1 MNKPVNY
8 ITSPKK
14 VNNASADVITAV
26 ITAPGQVEWQSTTP
40 PTLAPDEV
48 LVRLEGCGVCASSL
62 PKWEGREWFTYPQEP
77 GDPGHEGWGIVTKV
91 GESVEHIQPG
101 DRVAILSY
109 HAFANYDKTQAKNVI
124 KLPNYLVNKPFPGEP
139 LGCAM
144 NILDRSDIQPGQ
156 TVAIIGI
163 GFLGALLIELA
174 KNQGA
179 TVIALS
185 QRSSSLELAWQQG
198 ADYVLPLDDHYK
210 IIEQV
215 KNITNGNFCDRV
227 IEATGKEWPLN
238 LAGELTAVRG
248 KLIIAG
254 FHQDG
259 MRQVNVQLWN
269 WRGLDIINAHERDA
283 KHYINGIKNV
293 IAAVGQGTLHYE
305 HLLTHSFPLHQ
316 LPEALNLLKSRPDG
330 FVKAYVTMQ

>member
-1 MNKPVNY
+1 MINIHSKTTPHSILLHVIPVKAAV
-8 ITSPKK
+8 ITSPGQI
-14 VNNASADVITAV
+14 ALQEITL
-26 ITAPGQVEWQSTTP
+26 PD
-40 PTLAPDEV
+40 LAPDEV
-48 LVRLEGCGVCASSL
+48 LVKLEGCGVCASSL
-62 PKWEGREWFTYPQEP
+62 PKWEGREWFEYPLEP
-77 GDPGHEGWGIVTKV
+77 GDPGHEAWGTVEQL
-91 GESVEHIQPG
+91 GASVNTIKIG
-101 DRVAILSY
+101 DRVAMLSY
-109 HAFANYDKTQAKNVI
+109 HAFATYDIAKASEVI
-124 KLPNYLVNKPFPGEP
+124 KLPSELNKIPFPGEP

-144 NILDRSDIQPGQ
+144 NILERSDIQKGQ

-185 QRSSSLELAWQQG
+185 QRPSSLETARQQG
-198 ADYVLPLDDHYK
+198 ADHIIPLDDHYK
-210 IIEQV
+210 IIEEV
-215 KNITNGNFCDRV
+215 KNITNGHFCDRV

-269 WRGLDIINAHERDA
+269 WRGLDIINAHERDPQQYLEGMKKA
-283 KHYINGIKNV
+283 IE
-293 IAAVGQGTLHYE
+293 ATQQDQLHYD
-305 HLLTHSFPLHQ
+305 HLLTHQFPLEK
-316 LPEALNLLKSRPDG
+316 LNKALDLLKNRPEG
-330 FVKAYVTMQ
+330 FIKAFINFT